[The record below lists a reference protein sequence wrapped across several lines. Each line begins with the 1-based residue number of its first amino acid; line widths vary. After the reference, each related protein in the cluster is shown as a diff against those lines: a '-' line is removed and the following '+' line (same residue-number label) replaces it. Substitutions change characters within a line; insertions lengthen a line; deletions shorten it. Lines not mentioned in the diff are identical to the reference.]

1 MSDLEKISSEL
12 IVIAY
17 QEKFERVKS
26 LEKLEKEISKM
37 MIGFPEEQKKLIIQI
52 IAELKQEASIDN
64 VNSYDQ
70 TTKKTPDVEVVP
82 TTIEEKEIEVVEPIT
97 VIEPEII
104 EIETEKPKPEDDFS
118 FLDDIDSEF

>member
-17 QEKFERVKS
+17 QEKFERAKS
-26 LEKLEKEISKM
+26 LEKLEKEIPKM
-37 MIGFPEEQKKLIIQI
+37 MVGFPEEQKKLIIQI

-70 TTKKTPDVEVVP
+70 TTEKTPDVEVVP

-104 EIETEKPKPEDDFS
+104 EIESEKPKPEDDFS

>member
-26 LEKLEKEISKM
+26 LEKLEKEIPKM
-37 MIGFPEEQKKLIIQI
+37 MVGFPEEQKKLIIQI

-70 TTKKTPDVEVVP
+70 ITEKTPDVEIVP
-82 TTIEEKEIEVVEPIT
+82 TTVEEKEIEVVEPIT

-104 EIETEKPKPEDDFS
+104 EIESEKPIPEDDFS